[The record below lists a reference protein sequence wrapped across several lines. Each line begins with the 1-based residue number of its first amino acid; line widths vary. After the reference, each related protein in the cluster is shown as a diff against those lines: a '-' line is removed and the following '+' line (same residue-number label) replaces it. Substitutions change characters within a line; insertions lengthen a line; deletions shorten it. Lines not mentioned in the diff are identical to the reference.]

1 MTCLIYLSP
10 LPWSSFAQRPHKFV
24 EWFHAR
30 TGGQVL
36 WIDPYPTRL
45 PTLDDFRRIKAAMGV
60 VPSPVSMPVPE
71 WLTVLQPRALPIEP
85 LPGSVLIN
93 RLLWTQIRREI
104 DGFSQRSGCLLVIG
118 KPSKMAV
125 DILRSHPQLPS
136 LFDAMDD
143 FPAFYRGFSK
153 WAMGP
158 VEHEVAQLS
167 KQITVSSTL
176 LANRFSEC
184 GARVRMALNACAIEV
199 LPSID
204 APHVR
209 SAPHVLGY
217 VGTIAQWFDWEMV
230 TALAL
235 ANPQMHVRLIGP
247 VFGAIPSGL
256 PGNIEQL
263 PACSHQQAIDQMRQ
277 FSVGL
282 IPFKRTLLTDSVDP
296 IKYYEYR
303 ALGLPVLS
311 TPFGEMAMRG
321 GATGVFLAD
330 GQANLARVVVSALAH
345 QDDAAQIAQ
354 FRSEN
359 SWSARFDS
367 ANIL

>member
-36 WIDPYPTRL
+36 WVDPYPTRL
-45 PTLDDFRRIKAAMGV
+45 PTSDDFRRIKAAIGSG
-60 VPSPVSMPVPE
+60 PSPVMMPVPE

-85 LPGSVLIN
+85 FPGSVLIN
-93 RLLWTQIRREI
+93 RLLWKQVQREI
-104 DGFSQRSGCLLVIG
+104 DGFIQRPGCLLAIG
-118 KPSKMAV
+118 KPSKMAA
-125 DILRSHPQLPS
+125 DILRRHPQLPS

-143 FPAFYRGFSK
+143 FPAFYRGFSR
-153 WAMGP
+153 WAMGSS
-158 VEHEVAQLS
+158 ERTVARLA

-176 LANRFSEC
+176 LAHRFSEY
-184 GARVRMALNACAIEV
+184 GERVLVALNACAIEV
-199 LPSID
+199 LPAID
-204 APHVR
+204 AQRVP
-209 SAPHVLGY
+209 STPYVLGY

-235 ANPQMHVRLIGP
+235 ANPQMLVRLIGP

-256 PGNIEQL
+256 PRNIELL
-263 PACSHQQAIDQMRQ
+263 PACSHQQAINHMQQ
-277 FSVGL
+277 FSIGL
-282 IPFKRTLLTDSVDP
+282 IPFKRTLLTESVDP

-311 TPFGEMAMRG
+311 TPFGEMATREN
-321 GATGVFLAD
+321 ATGVFLAD
-330 GQANLARVVVSALAH
+330 GQANLANIVGLALKH
-345 QDDAAQIAQ
+345 KDDVAQIAQ

-367 ANIL
+367 VDIL